1 MIIFDDYAHEN
12 KTEHNLKFP
21 YIPGHLYIFFPDPE
35 PPINIILIGG
45 SGSGKKMHC

>member
-21 YIPGHLYIFFPDPE
+21 YIPGHLYI
-35 PPINIILIGG
+35 ILIGD